1 MSEEEQLQQLLVFAS
16 SGDRICPQPGEWD
29 AIWRLPGQPCGDLG
43 PPLILSGWAFSTDR
57 EKRERFA
64 EHFDAEAANSAL
76 ESCSLCQASFPQAV
90 GKDRKMLGA
99 ADREPVRDI

>member
-1 MSEEEQLQQLLVFAS
+1 MSAARQVGRHLAIAGATV
-16 SGDRICPQPGEWD
+16 RRPGATVD
-29 AIWRLPGQPCGDLG
+29 FIRVG
-43 PPLILSGWAFSTDR
+43 ILSTDR

-90 GKDRKMLGA
+90 GKDRKVLGA